1 MVTVFIT
8 NKIESNMQRFLMF
21 FICAF
26 LCVSA
31 VLSQINPV
39 ISPAGNIPK
48 LTIPV
53 TISGKIKVVDS
64 LKNANVNAGA
74 ILKAFI
80 PQYTPQF
87 QEQLVEQ
94 LIILRHAGFTSKET
108 IPVVV
113 AEYPNITKP
122 VLYKIFFAYGHRINF
137 AMHLLPW
144 WPWDIEKN
152 LNEAFGMNK
161 NEPTAAKMLKDSK
174 LNFETVFAYY
184 ARLMNEF
191 TVPNCWKGLP
201 GMSVEYIPENW
212 QIKYNLYTFLQAGY
226 SANEIYD
233 AMKKNG
239 YRSDIWLVGFC
250 NANELVG
257 TPVETIARILKAD
270 YIYGEELSRILK
282 LTQGYNKPADILK
295 ALQAN

>member
-1 MVTVFIT
+1 MRQISLLFMCICFAKATAFSQVTLPNT
-8 NKIESNMQRFLMF
+8 
-21 FICAF
+21 
-26 LCVSA
+26 
-31 VLSQINPV
+31 QI
-39 ISPAGNIPK
+39 ANIPK
-48 LTIPV
+48 ITIP
-53 TISGKIKVVDS
+53 TNLSGKIKVVDS
-64 LKNANVNAGA
+64 LKKANINAGA

-87 QEQLVEQ
+87 QDQLVEQ
-94 LIILRHAGFTSKET
+94 LIILRYAGFTSKET
-108 IPVVV
+108 IPVVM

-122 VLYKIFFAYGHRINF
+122 ILYKIYYAYGHRINF
-137 AMHLLPW
+137 SMNLAPW
-144 WPWDIEKN
+144 WPWDLEKQ
-152 LNEAFGMNK
+152 LNEAFGVNK
-161 NEPTAAKMLKDSK
+161 SEPTTAKMLKESK

-184 ARLMNEF
+184 ARLINEF

-201 GMSVEYIPENW
+201 GMSIEYIPENW

-226 SANEIYD
+226 TPNEIYD

-257 TPVETIARILKAD
+257 TPVETLARILKAD

-282 LTQGYNKPADILK
+282 LTYGYNKPADILK